1 MNHRVI
7 FLRKKPIYIITLGV
21 VSVLAVMLWIWN
33 QSEVMTVSVTSASE
47 REIHM
52 VTGEFSAVTKDGSKI
67 EAYRWDPGTIFVEKG
82 EHIKLNIHGVNGDV
96 HPFVIEGMQIQDT
109 VKKGETT
116 TVHLHATK
124 EGVYRIICLKHPD
137 VANDGPMIGYIVVD

>member
-1 MNHRVI
+1 MNYRVI
-7 FLRKKPIYIITLGV
+7 FLRKKPLYIIAIGV
-21 VSVLAVMLWIWN
+21 VSVVAVMLWVGN
-33 QSEVMTVSVTSASE
+33 QGKIMPVNVTSASE

-52 VTGEFSAVTKDGSKI
+52 VTGEFSAVTKDGRKI

-82 EHIKLNIHGVNGDV
+82 EHIKLNIHGVNGDA

-116 TVHLHATK
+116 IVHVHAAK
-124 EGVYRIICLKHPD
+124 EGVYRIICLEHPD